1 MKGQITGLPLCDAGR
16 SHTRATLRKGR
27 RSRCHPLSGEG
38 GNERLREG
46 SASSHCHSQSPSEE
60 KRQKRPPPR
69 PRGFIPEQGTRR
81 SGEPRG
87 LQPSHAREETS
98 IVWKQLLT
106 ARPVRVCAGGRGQ
119 GAPGRV
125 PGAPRA
131 RSWRRAAGEGR
142 GTVPPPEQSAG
153 GAGVSKPVFDS
164 ELDLPPGALP
174 GFPPPE
180 ETPVSGFCGRSL
192 ARALAGPPSRLL
204 PHASPGG
211 PESSGGWRWALALGD
226 SPAVGGM
233 AALRAA
239 SAAPA
244 SPELQACDL
253 LAI

>member
-1 MKGQITGLPLCDAGR
+1 M
-16 SHTRATLRKGR
+16 
-27 RSRCHPLSGEG
+27 
-38 GNERLREG
+38 
-46 SASSHCHSQSPSEE
+46 
-60 KRQKRPPPR
+60 
-69 PRGFIPEQGTRR
+69 
-81 SGEPRG
+81 
-87 LQPSHAREETS
+87 LQTHR
-98 IVWKQLLT
+98 
-106 ARPVRVCAGGRGQ
+106 Q

-153 GAGVSKPVFDS
+153 GAGVSEPVFDS

-204 PHASPGG
+204 PRASPGG

>member
-1 MKGQITGLPLCDAGR
+1 MPEGHTPFPHLGR
-16 SHTRATLRKGR
+16 GGAPGVTRCRGREGTSAYGRGRRAVTVTRRAHLRK
-27 RSRCHPLSGEG
+27 
-38 GNERLREG
+38 
-46 SASSHCHSQSPSEE
+46 SAR
-60 KRQKRPPPR
+60 KPPPC
-69 PRGFIPEQGTRR
+69 PQGFIPEQGTQH

-106 ARPVRVCAGGRGQ
+106 ARPVRVCAGGRGERAKVLQTRRQ

-153 GAGVSKPVFDS
+153 GAGVSEPVFDS

-192 ARALAGPPSRLL
+192 ARALAGPPSWLL
-204 PHASPGG
+204 PRASPGG

-226 SPAVGGM
+226 SPAVGGT